1 MVEVENACWEG
12 LVTWWAVEG
21 LEHAVG
27 GVKVVMVV
35 VVGCVVVLLVA
46 VSIVNT

>member
-1 MVEVENACWEG
+1 MLGGFGDVV
-12 LVTWWAVEG
+12 VVEG

-27 GVKVVMVV
+27 GVKVVVVV